1 MIQFARFAPGV
12 IDDPSMRKPPP
23 TPVNDLAPV
32 RDATE
37 QAAPDDIVSLETA
50 LRAVAMLLAGAF
62 VGYFLFTGMP
72 ALTFDVFP
80 RTLTNHLIFAVAAA
94 VYVVYLAIARRLPG
108 GSPLDLPVLGFIAA
122 FAIATAT
129 SIDWRLS
136 MENTLQLGAAVIVFY
151 ALADLPF
158 LDATALRRA
167 LILVAG
173 ALSIYAL
180 WVVGNDYADYL
191 RLVRDVE
198 GLSAGNIFPPT
209 VPRVHDVS
217 DHPNVLAMVLVLMMP
232 FAAHGAMRAPSLLER
247 IASAAVFA
255 CAAMAIFLTLS
266 RGGWLGVFAGAGFT
280 VIGVWLT
287 VRAYDREQQGF
298 AASWTNAIP
307 RDISPTAIATL
318 AGAVVLAV
326 GGTLAFLSSST
337 TRPGW
342 LFRSSLSP
350 REDAWESG
358 LDIFRD
364 HALTGAGPHTFGL
377 LYPSYSGRFLV
388 HTQHAHNGFLQ
399 LADDAGIIGLLALL
413 GLALALVYMLAT
425 TWREGSLDQR
435 TLAVACAGVLIGF
448 CVHNQLEAGN
458 MWKAPAIALA
468 LVGAIIVR
476 NYRERPV
483 RAEDA
488 RTADDGARESRW
500 RRQAP
505 AARYAPIAAR
515 AALLALVVV
524 PVIGWY
530 RMDGAAHDHWLGV
543 NDANN
548 GRYAEAIPHLQD
560 AVNADSSMM
569 VYQLDLGRAQAN
581 AYVRDFPDQQS
592 LIDSAIIHL
601 EQAARIDS
609 RSDIARANLARAY
622 QLAGRDDDAARE
634 AKITRL
640 ATHHVTPVLAAAE
653 VYELLGRDDDA
664 VATYSQVL
672 SMDASLADSA
682 FWDGTDFRHEH
693 FAEILGASIIGLNPC
708 TYGWLIA
715 EQHRRDP
722 AADVERLADLE
733 DGCKLL
739 ALSAPHDLTVRV
751 ALAKILVARDKPDE
765 ALEHLQYAVDRQPDF
780 GPARTELGRWYAAN
794 GDLDEAKRQWVRGVQ
809 LDDAESVLLLG
820 ETYPNGEVPESL
832 RDDLHELLDDSISS
846 VRVDLISILYY
857 RVRYQR
863 LSPVGAMIE
872 GDWHNAVPRLF
883 DEMAQAL
890 DRWDAGAR

>member
-1 MIQFARFAPGV
+1 
-12 IDDPSMRKPPP
+12 
-23 TPVNDLAPV
+23 
-32 RDATE
+32 
-37 QAAPDDIVSLETA
+37 
-50 LRAVAMLLAGAF
+50 MLLAGAF

-72 ALTFDVFP
+72 ALTFEVFP
-80 RTLTNHLIFAVAAA
+80 RTLTNHLIYAGAAA
-94 VYVVYLAIARRLPG
+94 VYLTYLAAARRLPG

-122 FAIATAT
+122 FAIATAA

-136 MENTLQLGAAVIVFY
+136 LENTLQLGAVIVVFY

-158 LDATALRRA
+158 LDATSLRRA
-167 LILVAG
+167 LILLAG
-173 ALSIYAL
+173 GLSIYAL

-198 GLSAGNIFPPT
+198 GLNAGNIFPPT

-232 FAAHGAMRAPSLLER
+232 FAAHGTLRAPSMPER
-247 IASAAVFA
+247 AVSAAVFA

-266 RGGWLGVFAGAGFT
+266 RGGWLGVFAGVGFT

-298 AASWTNAIP
+298 APSWTNAIP

-326 GGTLAFLSSST
+326 GGTLAFLSSAT

-364 HALTGAGPHTFGL
+364 HALFGAGPHTFGL

-399 LADDAGIIGLLALL
+399 LADDAGIAGLLALL
-413 GLALALVYMLAT
+413 GVGLAVAYMLVR

-435 TLAVACAGVLIGF
+435 TLAVACAGALIGF
-448 CVHNQLEAGN
+448 SVHNQLDAGN
-458 MWKAPAIALA
+458 IWKAPAIALA

-476 NYRERPV
+476 NYRERPAP
-483 RAEDA
+483 AEPAPA
-488 RTADDGARESRW
+488 RDVVEQERPWRIPAPVSRYGPVGARV
-500 RRQAP
+500 
-505 AARYAPIAAR
+505 
-515 AALLALVVV
+515 ALLALVAV
-524 PVIGWY
+524 PFLGWY
-530 RMDGAAHDHWLGV
+530 RIDRAAHDHWLGA
-543 NDANN
+543 DAANN
-548 GRYAEAIPHLQD
+548 GRYAAAIAHLQD

-581 AYVRDFPDQQS
+581 AYLRQPPGQES
-592 LIDSAIIHL
+592 LIESAVIHL
-601 EQAARIDS
+601 EQAVRIDK
-609 RSDIARANLARAY
+609 RSDLARANLARAY
-622 QLAGRDDDAARE
+622 QLAGREEDAARE
-634 AKITRL
+634 AQLTRL
-640 ATHHVTPVLAAAE
+640 AAHHVTPVLAAGE
-653 VYELLGRDDDA
+653 VYELLGREEDA
-664 VATYSQVL
+664 IATYSQVL

-682 FWDGTDFRHEH
+682 FWDGTDFRRDH
-693 FAEILGASIIGLNPC
+693 FDEILGASIIGLNPC
-708 TYGWLIA
+708 TYGSLLA

-722 AADVERLADLE
+722 SASVDRLADLE

-739 ALSAPHDLTVRV
+739 ALGSPGDLTVRI

-780 GPARTELGRWYAAN
+780 GPARTELGRWYAAD
-794 GDLDEAKRQWVRGVQ
+794 GDIEEAKRQWVRGVQ
-809 LDDAESVLLLG
+809 LDEAESVLLLG
-820 ETYPNGEVPESL
+820 ETYPDGEVPASL

-863 LSPVGAMIE
+863 LSPVAAMIDGE
-872 GDWHNAVPRLF
+872 WHSAVPRLF
-883 DEMAQAL
+883 DEMQQAL
-890 DRWDAGAR
+890 DRWDAAAR